1 MRRYISIIIS
11 ILCFIIY
18 SNNSFSQQVKIK
30 VYDYSRNPLIGATV
44 SLTNISD
51 STQSYATTDIDGIA
65 IFKQIEYTVYSV
77 KISYIGYET
86 LEKALNIKEGTS
98 EYTYKLKESA
108 YALNEVTIEAQ
119 KPIIRQEG
127 DKMIV
132 DPENLANISSNTL
145 EVLESTPCLFVDQDN
160 GIYLNSAT
168 PAKVYINGREQ
179 KMSNQDISII
189 LQSLP
194 PGSVEKIEIM
204 RTPSTKYDASSSGGI
219 INIVLKKGVKIGR
232 FGSVRAGMNQGT
244 YGNRFGGFSINDS
257 GDKYTT
263 YLNANYNYNDREE
276 LLNTNRYIGF
286 DTLLAQS
293 SVSRQKSH
301 QMYAGYGISY
311 DPKDNINFNY
321 DGRINYSLP
330 DAFTNNTNNT
340 QLPDFSNLAEN
351 ENTLEKSSHSINI
364 QQDLGLK
371 IELDTIGSNLDIKT
385 AYNYYNNNQDQLYS
399 YNFLYPNEYLI
410 NGGCN
415 NLQNRHFAVIQFD
428 LTKQFKHKI
437 VLESGLKSSFQ
448 KYSSESEFDYT
459 YDNITLNDSLRTN
472 KFNYTENISAAYIQ
486 ASKTFGKDFVLM
498 GGFRT
503 EHTYMD
509 GKQTIPNDTSFLIN
523 RIDFF
528 PYIYLSRNIV
538 HIMGIDLRAFL
549 IFRRTINRPGYSMLN
564 PSINFVDQYMYEAVN
579 PALTPQF
586 TNNAEFNISFNDFPI
601 IAIGQNYT
609 TDIFSEVIYE
619 NTDNESIIVRTYD
632 NIGSSKETYFRGLI
646 GIPPG
651 GAYFFAM
658 GAQYNLNEYDG
669 YYQGEPLQYTK
680 GSWRFFTFHVLR
692 LFGNTKLTM
701 SGFYMVNG
709 QLGFL
714 ELENFGALNFGIR
727 QSFLNDK
734 LNISINARD
743 VLRTMDVHFSIDQGG
758 VYTYGNRYTDNQ
770 RWGIKI
776 RYKFGL
782 SKKKENEN
790 PFNFEE
796 LQ

>member
-1 MRRYISIIIS
+1 MRFKTL
-11 ILCFIIY
+11 ILIFAFLATLVC
-18 SNNSFSQQVKIK
+18 NNSFSQQVKIK
-30 VYDYSRNPLIGATV
+30 VYDYSKDPLIGATV
-44 SLTNISD
+44 SLTKIND
-51 STQSYATTDIDGIA
+51 STQVFATTDLNGIA
-65 IFKQIEYTVYSV
+65 VFKNIEQTVYTI
-77 KISYIGYET
+77 KISFIGYET

-108 YALNEVTIEAQ
+108 YALDEVTIEAQ

-145 EVLESTPCLFVDQDN
+145 EVLESTPGLFVDQDN

-168 PAKVYINGREQ
+168 PAKIYINGREQ

-232 FGSVRAGMNQGT
+232 FGSIRAGMNQGV
-244 YGNRFGGFSINDS
+244 YGNRFAGFSINDS
-257 GDKYTT
+257 GDKFTT
-263 YLNANYNYNDREE
+263 YLNANYNYNDRQED
-276 LLNTNRYIGF
+276 LNTNRYVGI

-311 DPKDNINFNY
+311 DPKDNVNFSY
-321 DGRINYSLP
+321 DGRINYSIP
-330 DAFTNNTNNT
+330 NAFTNNSNNT
-340 QLPDFSNLAEN
+340 LLPDLSNLSEN
-351 ENTLEKSSHSINI
+351 ENTLEKSSNSINI
-364 QQDLGLK
+364 QQDFGLK
-371 IELDTIGSNLDIKT
+371 INLDTIGSNLDIKT

-399 YNFLYPNEYLI
+399 YNFLYPDSYLI
-410 NGGCN
+410 TGGGN

-448 KYSSESEFDYT
+448 KYSSESEFDFT
-459 YDNITLNDSLRTN
+459 YDDLTVNDSLRTN
-472 KFNYTENISAAYIQ
+472 KFNYSENISAAYIQ
-486 ASKTFGKDFVLM
+486 TSKTFGKDFVVM

-509 GKQTIPNDTSFLIN
+509 GKQSIPNDTSFLIN

-538 HIMGIDLRAFL
+538 HIMGIDLRAYL

-564 PSINFVDQYMYEAVN
+564 PSINFVDQYMYEAGN

-651 GAYFFAM
+651 GTYFFAL

-669 YYQGEPLQYTK
+669 FYQGEPLQYTK

-734 LNISINARD
+734 LNVSINARD
-743 VLRTMDVHFSIDQGG
+743 ILRTMDVHFSIDQAG

-770 RWGIKI
+770 RWGIKV

-782 SKKKENEN
+782 SKKKESEN
-790 PFNFEE
+790 PFNFEGLE
-796 LQ
+796 

>member
-145 EVLESTPCLFVDQDN
+145 EVLESTPGLFVDQDN

-340 QLPDFSNLAEN
+340 QLPDFSNLA
-351 ENTLEKSSHSINI
+351 
-364 QQDLGLK
+364 
-371 IELDTIGSNLDIKT
+371 
-385 AYNYYNNNQDQLYS
+385 
-399 YNFLYPNEYLI
+399 
-410 NGGCN
+410 
-415 NLQNRHFAVIQFD
+415 
-428 LTKQFKHKI
+428 
-437 VLESGLKSSFQ
+437 
-448 KYSSESEFDYT
+448 
-459 YDNITLNDSLRTN
+459 
-472 KFNYTENISAAYIQ
+472 
-486 ASKTFGKDFVLM
+486 
-498 GGFRT
+498 
-503 EHTYMD
+503 
-509 GKQTIPNDTSFLIN
+509 
-523 RIDFF
+523 
-528 PYIYLSRNIV
+528 
-538 HIMGIDLRAFL
+538 
-549 IFRRTINRPGYSMLN
+549 
-564 PSINFVDQYMYEAVN
+564 
-579 PALTPQF
+579 
-586 TNNAEFNISFNDFPI
+586 
-601 IAIGQNYT
+601 
-609 TDIFSEVIYE
+609 
-619 NTDNESIIVRTYD
+619 
-632 NIGSSKETYFRGLI
+632 
-646 GIPPG
+646 
-651 GAYFFAM
+651 
-658 GAQYNLNEYDG
+658 
-669 YYQGEPLQYTK
+669 
-680 GSWRFFTFHVLR
+680 
-692 LFGNTKLTM
+692 
-701 SGFYMVNG
+701 
-709 QLGFL
+709 
-714 ELENFGALNFGIR
+714 
-727 QSFLNDK
+727 
-734 LNISINARD
+734 
-743 VLRTMDVHFSIDQGG
+743 
-758 VYTYGNRYTDNQ
+758 
-770 RWGIKI
+770 
-776 RYKFGL
+776 
-782 SKKKENEN
+782 
-790 PFNFEE
+790 
-796 LQ
+796 